1 MISQNIKKIMLVE
14 TTFIAIMEI
23 KKYIKTLLND
33 ILDNDHQ
40 DDDDDDD
47 DDDDLHSINNVLIK
61 EDYSFFKRYDIV

>member
-33 ILDNDHQ
+33 ILDNDHY
-40 DDDDDDD
+40 DDDD